1 MTLSDQFT
9 VPRAVSFGAGQMKE
23 IEACLDELEK
33 NTGAWNIIL
42 TDITGQAVV
51 CRGTIDKKDAEA
63 LAALIAGSHAAS
75 AEFGKILGKTMPV
88 VNLAHEADDYSIY
101 STNVADALI
110 LSVAFGKEV
119 KIGIVRVFVEQVCRR
134 LSEIVNESLSNPADI
149 DQVKLRLVDEDFDH
163 FLDKEFEKLT
173 DHKS

>member
-9 VPRAVSFGAGQMKE
+9 VPRAVSFGAEQTKE

-75 AEFGKILGKTMPV
+75 AESSVCLNHKTWRGEM
-88 VNLAHEADDYSIY
+88 LY
-101 STNVADALI
+101 
-110 LSVAFGKEV
+110 
-119 KIGIVRVFVEQVCRR
+119 
-134 LSEIVNESLSNPADI
+134 
-149 DQVKLRLVDEDFDH
+149 
-163 FLDKEFEKLT
+163 
-173 DHKS
+173 

>member
-9 VPRAVSFGAGQMKE
+9 VPRAVSFGAEQMKE

-51 CRGTIDKKDAEA
+51 SRGTIDKRDAEA

-75 AEFGKILGKTMPV
+75 AEFGKIMGKTKPV
-88 VNLAHEADDYSIY
+88 VNLSHEADDYSIY

-110 LSVAFGKEV
+110 LSVAFGREV
-119 KIGIVRVFVEQVCRR
+119 KIGIVRIFVERVCRR
-134 LSEIVNESLSNPADI
+134 LSEIVNESLSNPTDI
-149 DQVKLRLVDEDFDH
+149 DQVKLRLVAEDFDNL
-163 FLDKEFEKLT
+163 LDKEFDKIM
-173 DHKS
+173 DRKS